1 MGKWNQALSFG
12 GPVYTWGSKA
22 FDVVLLSVYWV
33 VGCLP
38 VVTAGCSA
46 AALYYATDHSVFQD
60 RSTATKAFW
69 HSFRQNLKMGC
80 AHTLVTGA
88 AGFVL
93 LLNFGICR
101 ARLTGHLQWL
111 MCGLYLALTALTVMN
126 ACWLFPM
133 VAGYD
138 MPFGWYL
145 RGSLFCLFRY
155 FPVSLLLLGMVG
167 AGYWSV
173 YKFPLTVLFIPGI
186 YSVVTVP
193 IVRKRIARF
202 GPPTQEEAPEPMETK
217 TKYDAPQS
225 VSKTGSS
232 KSNCREEEAV

>member
-1 MGKWNQALSFG
+1 M
-12 GPVYTWGSKA
+12 
-22 FDVVLLSVYWV
+22 
-33 VGCLP
+33 
-38 VVTAGCSA
+38 VTAGCSA
-46 AALYYATDHSVFQD
+46 AALYYAADHSVFQD

-80 AHTLVTGA
+80 VHTLVTGA

-173 YKFPLTVLFIPGI
+173 YKF
-186 YSVVTVP
+186 VTVP

-217 TKYDAPQS
+217 YDAPQS

-232 KSNCREEEAV
+232 KSDCREEEAV

>member
-1 MGKWNQALSFG
+1 
-12 GPVYTWGSKA
+12 
-22 FDVVLLSVYWV
+22 
-33 VGCLP
+33 
-38 VVTAGCSA
+38 
-46 AALYYATDHSVFQD
+46 
-60 RSTATKAFW
+60 
-69 HSFRQNLKMGC
+69 
-80 AHTLVTGA
+80 
-88 AGFVL
+88 
-93 LLNFGICR
+93 
-101 ARLTGHLQWL
+101 
-111 MCGLYLALTALTVMN
+111 MN

-232 KSNCREEEAV
+232 KSDCRKEEAV